1 MCNRSQQVVRDQEGK
16 IKNILINQIEPNLNA
31 VMTGDG
37 PVVDTR
43 HKYPEAVLEAS
54 ADHEAE
60 VVVGTE
66 VKGNLQRT
74 DVLSAHAHSIAELD
88 AKIQLEIASTAKV
101 SG

>member
-1 MCNRSQQVVRDQEGK
+1 MY
-16 IKNILINQIEPNLNA
+16 INQIEPNLNA

-66 VKGNLQRT
+66 VKGNLQR
-74 DVLSAHAHSIAELD
+74 A
-88 AKIQLEIASTAKV
+88 V
-101 SG
+101 SQSWTRRYNLRLLQPQKSLGEQR

>member
-1 MCNRSQQVVRDQEGK
+1 MY
-16 IKNILINQIEPNLNA
+16 INQIEPNLNA

-66 VKGNLQRT
+66 VKGNLQRA
-74 DVLSAHAHSIAELD
+74 DVLSAY
-88 AKIQLEIASTAKV
+88 TV
-101 SG
+101 SQSWTRRYNLRLLQPQKSLGEQR

>member
-1 MCNRSQQVVRDQEGK
+1 MTY
-16 IKNILINQIEPNLNA
+16 KNNQTEPNLNA

-66 VKGNLQRT
+66 VKGNLQRA
-74 DVLSAHAHSIAELD
+74 DVLSTCSIAELD